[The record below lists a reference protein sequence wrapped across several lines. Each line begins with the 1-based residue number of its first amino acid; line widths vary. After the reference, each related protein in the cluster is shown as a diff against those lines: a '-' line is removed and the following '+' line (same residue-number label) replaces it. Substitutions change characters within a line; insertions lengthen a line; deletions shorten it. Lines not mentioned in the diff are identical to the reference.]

1 MGTAASHPTTGGFN
15 SASAAPHSNSSR
27 ARNDQG
33 NSNNAPISASAA
45 AVRML
50 PNSSSALNVVP
61 IDGGEIARLDEIRA
75 AEVAIYQSVGGDND
89 LGQQQRTHT
98 IEYPDVGGS
107 VSTTQVPG
115 AASHIQLNRPEP
127 LTNRVTTYVL
137 AGSSLSSSIPI
148 SPVVRCKSASPVVV
162 DNATPFAAL
171 ASTSSAA
178 LPCLNPASEINSR
191 LDTQVEIKVYPC
203 SNSSHSG
210 NNGRKKV
217 TQFMVKPEV
226 RNLLNIKSIIFAL
239 PSATS
244 TNSSCYISFSL

>member
-1 MGTAASHPTTGGFN
+1 MGTAASHPSTGAISS
-15 SASAAPHSNSSR
+15 SASAVPHNSSSR
-27 ARNDQG
+27 AHNEG
-33 NSNNAPISASAA
+33 NSNNATICASAA
-45 AVRML
+45 AVRVL
-50 PNSSSALNVVP
+50 PNNSSSANNVAP
-61 IDGGEIARLDEIRA
+61 TDGGEIAVLDEIRS
-75 AEVAIYQSVGGDND
+75 AEVAISQSAGGYND

-98 IEYPDVGGS
+98 IEYPGGS

-162 DNATPFAAL
+162 DNSTPFAAL
-171 ASTSSAA
+171 ASTTSAA
-178 LPCLNPASEINSR
+178 LPCLNPASEINAR

-226 RNLLNIKSIIFAL
+226 RMRILSTRKSIIFAL
-239 PSATS
+239 PSASS
-244 TNSSCYISFSL
+244 TNSSYI